1 MLNYGA
7 QILMIEPVH
16 VSRLQVGDRLADL
29 DQYLGRNRVSTIT
42 AITPANGDQCQAL
55 HWEADDGARGSI
67 LTAEGGCVYRIVP
80 TVGDRYDTIA
90 AIQDALVD
98 PTDDAPAPGNLIP
111 TSVLIDRDGDPWTAD
126 GIVANHADAETYE
139 SLYGPWAVVWPGGGL
154 W

>member
-1 MLNYGA
+1 MFNYGA

-16 VSRLQVGDRLADL
+16 VSRLQVGDRLADR

-42 AITPANGDQCQAL
+42 AITPADDDECPTL
-55 HWEADDGARGSI
+55 HWEAADGARGSI

-98 PTDDAPAPGNLIP
+98 PTDDAPGPDQLIP

-126 GIVANHADAETYE
+126 AIVANHNDAETYE
-139 SLYGPWAVVWPGGGL
+139 SLYGPWTVVWPGGGL